1 MLTRHL
7 PGPSLEVVF
16 FLISTRGRLAG
27 RGEGSARPVAR
38 DRCSLPDPV
47 DDRENTRAVRSGPF
61 PRFSAAK
68 RSRGAHL
75 LGGELSVSEANQD
88 SQEGVVRTL
97 VVGVDPP
104 DALQQVVAAADRGLV
119 ALFGDGRDGWVS
131 FRLGEGSRGDL
142 RVVQAA
148 RDADPARWGWENL
161 EMGTGTVGW
170 AARFWAL
177 PPGVSRRATRRE
189 RATRTRA
196 REPPAIETKG
206 GCVRWGRFAGTIT
219 HVRSLGGR
227 ILRRVELVRLRVA
240 RGGGGERQRVSV
252 KKMLGNDGAAG
263 AVERDEVGAPARSR
277 DEPSTGRDRRVR
289 GSREDAR
296 GHARAKIRPRATT
309 RHAGWREPPWFF
321 SSWPRRDWRARAPL
335 EGSS

>member
-1 MLTRHL
+1 MLTRRPHL

-16 FLISTRGRLAG
+16 FISRGAGWRG

-38 DRCSLPDPV
+38 GRCSLPDPV

-104 DALQQVVAAADRGLV
+104 DALQQVVAPADRGLV

-170 AARFWAL
+170 AARFL
-177 PPGVSRRATRRE
+177 GPPPRRSRRA
-189 RATRTRA
+189 A
-196 REPPAIETKG
+196 
-206 GCVRWGRFAGTIT
+206 
-219 HVRSLGGR
+219 
-227 ILRRVELVRLRVA
+227 
-240 RGGGGERQRVSV
+240 
-252 KKMLGNDGAAG
+252 
-263 AVERDEVGAPARSR
+263 
-277 DEPSTGRDRRVR
+277 RRVR
-289 GSREDAR
+289 DANARTELRRSRRMVDAFGGEDSR
-296 GHARAKIRPRATT
+296 GRSLTFAASAAKSFVALNLYGC
-309 RHAGWREPPWFF
+309 GWREAG
-321 SSWPRRDWRARAPL
+321 RRPSA
-335 EGSS
+335 

>member
-1 MLTRHL
+1 MGLGMGRGASVSVGGSHRRRRWRKRRWKTTEKNEGDFFPNRDSLMLTRHL

-104 DALQQVVAAADRGLV
+104 DALQQVVAPADRGLV

-131 FRLGEGSRGDL
+131 FRLGEGSREDL

-170 AARFWAL
+170 AARFL
-177 PPGVSRRATRRE
+177 GPPPRRLSPRD
-189 RATRTRA
+189 ATRTRDANA
-196 REPPAIETKG
+196 R
-206 GCVRWGRFAGTIT
+206 
-219 HVRSLGGR
+219 
-227 ILRRVELVRLRVA
+227 A
-240 RGGGGERQRVSV
+240 RTSG
-252 KKMLGNDGAAG
+252 D
-263 AVERDEVGAPARSR
+263 RDEGWMRSVG
-277 DEPSTGRDRRVR
+277 
-289 GSREDAR
+289 
-296 GHARAKIRPRATT
+296 KIRGDDHSR
-309 RHAGWREPPWFF
+309 
-321 SSWPRRDWRARAPL
+321 SQPRRPNP
-335 EGSS
+335 SSR

>member
-1 MLTRHL
+1 MAMDGTD
-7 PGPSLEVVF
+7 GSVF
-16 FLISTRGRLAG
+16 
-27 RGEGSARPVAR
+27 GSAK
-38 DRCSLPDPV
+38 
-47 DDRENTRAVRSGPF
+47 GPAGI
-61 PRFSAAK
+61 SA
-68 RSRGAHL
+68 
-75 LGGELSVSEANQD
+75 
-88 SQEGVVRTL
+88 
-97 VVGVDPP
+97 
-104 DALQQVVAAADRGLV
+104 
-119 ALFGDGRDGWVS
+119 S
-131 FRLGEGSRGDL
+131 FRPRATRIPRAGVGKISRWE
-142 RVVQAA
+142 QA
-148 RDADPARWGWENL
+148 RS
-161 EMGTGTVGW
+161 VGPLV
-170 AARFWAL
+170 FWAL

-240 RGGGGERQRVSV
+240 RGGGGERQRVSEENARERW
-252 KKMLGNDGAAG
+252 GGRRGRARRANACAAN
-263 AVERDEVGAPARSR
+263 EVGAPARSR

>member
-131 FRLGEGSRGDL
+131 FRLGVGSRGSL
-142 RVVQAA
+142 RVVHAA

-170 AARFWAL
+170 AARFL
-177 PPGVSRRATRRE
+177 GPPPRRLSPRD
-189 RATRTRA
+189 ATRTRDANA
-196 REPPAIETKG
+196 R
-206 GCVRWGRFAGTIT
+206 
-219 HVRSLGGR
+219 
-227 ILRRVELVRLRVA
+227 A
-240 RGGGGERQRVSV
+240 RTSG
-252 KKMLGNDGAAG
+252 D
-263 AVERDEVGAPARSR
+263 RDEGWMRSVG
-277 DEPSTGRDRRVR
+277 
-289 GSREDAR
+289 
-296 GHARAKIRPRATT
+296 KIRGDDHSR
-309 RHAGWREPPWFF
+309 
-321 SSWPRRDWRARAPL
+321 SQPRRPNP
-335 EGSS
+335 SSR

>member
-1 MLTRHL
+1 MGRGASVSVGGSHRRRRWRKRRWKTTEKNEGDFFPNRDSLMLTRHL

-38 DRCSLPDPV
+38 ARCSLPDPV

-104 DALQQVVAAADRGLV
+104 DALQQVVAPADRGLV

-170 AARFWAL
+170 AARFFWAL
-177 PPGVSRRATRRE
+177 PPGVSRRAARRAARRE
-189 RATRTRA
+189 RARA
-196 REPPAIETKG
+196 N
-206 GCVRWGRFAGTIT
+206 
-219 HVRSLGGR
+219 
-227 ILRRVELVRLRVA
+227 LRRSRRMVDA
-240 RGGGGERQRVSV
+240 FGGG
-252 KKMLGNDGAAG
+252 
-263 AVERDEVGAPARSR
+263 
-277 DEPSTGRDRRVR
+277 
-289 GSREDAR
+289 
-296 GHARAKIRPRATT
+296 KIRGDDHSR
-309 RHAGWREPPWFF
+309 
-321 SSWPRRDWRARAPL
+321 SQPRRPNP
-335 EGSS
+335 SSR